1 MGGTVR
7 IGIQQKET
15 KITKIGSQKSE
26 ISSQQAGLCF
36 LRCLLCCSYFFV
48 IARRQQM
55 TEEVAA
61 EEEDDAGCPA

>member
-15 KITKIGSQKSE
+15 KLRRQKAE
-26 ISSQQAGLCF
+26 IRGQQAGVC
-36 LRCLLCCSYFFV
+36 FFV
-48 IARRQQM
+48 AFCSALLAIAGRQKM